1 MNLDKNKRLEAHGWK
16 VGSAEEFLDLSDEEK
31 VMLDKVAKHNYLL
44 EKPNTKITDIEK
56 LPEIKNE

>member
-1 MNLDKNKRLEAHGWK
+1 MNIDKNKRLEAHGWK
-16 VGSAEEFLDLSDEEK
+16 VGSAEEFLGLSDEEK

-44 EKPNTKITDIEK
+44 EKSNTKITDIDK

>member
-16 VGSAEEFLDLSDEEK
+16 VGSAEEFLDLSEEKK

-44 EKPNTKITDIEK
+44 EKPNTKVTNVDK

>member
-16 VGSAEEFLDLSDEEK
+16 VGSAEEFLDLSEEKK
-31 VMLDKVAKHNYLL
+31 VMLENIAKHNYLL
-44 EKPNTKITDIEK
+44 EKPNTKVTNVDK